1 MRLLGWRHCL
11 QKKIMFCYVLIWKH
25 YKLSET
31 FTACLVLNICMFPH
45 IVFIIIIIIIKNT
58 VIFVVI
64 LNLNNIMDINKTS
77 LGIDMIQPQNN
88 N

>member
-1 MRLLGWRHCL
+1 
-11 QKKIMFCYVLIWKH
+11 
-25 YKLSET
+25 
-31 FTACLVLNICMFPH
+31 MFPH